1 MNKNSI
7 NEVAKTYQRLVEAAP
22 PTQIQIEPFEGPDQ
36 VSQQRITSPS
46 DTPDE
51 YFDSLTFEY
60 FKLMEEL
67 NNIRD
72 VVEQCYSSG
81 GTCTQEYISLLLA
94 ARARISKRMAEI
106 DRLRFYN

>member
-22 PTQIQIEPFEGPDQ
+22 PTPIQIEPFEGPDQ
-36 VSQQRITSPS
+36 VSQQRNTPPS
-46 DTPDE
+46 DTSDE

-60 FKLMEEL
+60 FKLKEEL

-72 VVEQCYSSG
+72 TLEQCYSSG
-81 GTCTQEYISLLLA
+81 GTCTKEYLNLLEA
-94 ARARISKRMAEI
+94 ARRRISIRMSQIE
-106 DRLRFYN
+106 RLRFYN